1 MTRWTPG
8 DDDQKLRKLWAESG
22 PINEI
27 ARTMGF
33 SERTIKYKAR
43 VLGLPPRP
51 WGRLPEHARNAKI
64 VARANKGASLEA
76 LGIEF
81 GLSRRTI
88 ANIVTKGNRG
98 KEVKG

>member
-8 DDDQKLRKLWAESG
+8 DDDKKLRKLWAENK

-33 SERTIKYKAR
+33 SERAIQYKAR
-43 VLGLPPRP
+43 SLRLPHRQ
-51 WGRLPEHARNAKI
+51 WGRLPEHARNAEI
-64 VARANKGASLEA
+64 VARANNGTSMEA